1 MKHKGT
7 DYKVSAVQYYKK
19 HKKSLSQTCKIFN
32 CSKGSLHRWV
42 QRYENDKNITRKNRQ
57 SVSYKI
63 KNEQVKTAL
72 EKLNTNEQLT
82 MNELLVDLKK
92 QYKELDITSQH
103 LGSVVRENN
112 RTRKRTR
119 H

>member
-42 QRYENDKNITRKNRQ
+42 QRYENGKNITRKNRKY
-57 SVSYKI
+57 VSYKI
-63 KNEQVKTAL
+63 RKEQVK
-72 EKLNTNEQLT
+72 EQDTNISQNKDTKNLFT
-82 MNELLVDLKK
+82 N
-92 QYKELDITSQH
+92 KE
-103 LGSVVRENN
+103 N
-112 RTRKRTR
+112 
-119 H
+119 